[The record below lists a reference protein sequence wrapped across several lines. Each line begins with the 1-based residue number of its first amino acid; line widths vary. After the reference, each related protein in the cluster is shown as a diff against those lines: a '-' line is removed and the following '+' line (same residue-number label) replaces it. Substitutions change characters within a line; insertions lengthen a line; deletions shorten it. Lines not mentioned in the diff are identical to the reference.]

1 MRGRGT
7 VARFAAR
14 RRGGSPFAVA
24 LICVIV
30 AALTVTALLI
40 FLLPKDENEEELAP
54 RVTFEDTRAVYVAT
68 VSNINFPSRPDL
80 TAEELTAEM
89 DLIVETSK
97 AAGMNTVIL
106 QVRPTCDAFYKSDIF
121 PVSKYLSSNGVLTV
135 DCLEYMTEKC
145 HESGMALWAW
155 INPYRISSNGEI
167 PTEGPA
173 ARLSEFTVDYN
184 GKISFDPSSEEVME
198 LICDGVTE
206 ILSYYP
212 VDGVIFDDYFYPY
225 VEYVT
230 AASGEKTPV
239 EFDDRAAFEAAGE
252 NFDSI
257 GDFRRDNVDR
267 MVEKVHL
274 AVKEK
279 AANCPFG
286 IAPFG
291 IWKNNNGSNGGS
303 DTRGLQSYSA
313 IYCDTVKW
321 IENGWVD
328 FVAPQ
333 IYWDCEST
341 AANYRT
347 LVSWWNGV
355 IGEANERNGTDI
367 SFFVSHAAYKYRD
380 TFLPGEMTEQ
390 LFYAEA
396 FDSYKGSL
404 FYSYAAIAQNTG
416 GVAEEIRDHYL
427 EKDAPSAEPES

>member
-1 MRGRGT
+1 MRGKGT
-7 VARFAAR
+7 AARFKR
-14 RRGGSPFAVA
+14 RHGGGSPFAVA
-24 LICVIV
+24 LICVIA

-40 FLLPKDENEEELAP
+40 FLLPENEDPEELVP

-106 QVRPTCDAFYKSDIF
+106 QVRPSCDAFYRSDIF
-121 PVSKYLSSNGVLTV
+121 PVSKYLSSDGVLTV
-135 DCLEYMTEKC
+135 DCLDYMTEKC
-145 HESGMALWAW
+145 HGSGMALWAW
-155 INPYRISSNGEI
+155 INPYRISSNGEV
-167 PTEGPA
+167 PAEGPA
-173 ARLSEFTVDYN
+173 AVLSEFTVDYN
-184 GKISFDPSSEEVME
+184 GKISFDPSSEEVMK

-206 ILSYYP
+206 ILDNYP

-239 EFDDRAAFEAAGE
+239 EFDDRAAFEAVEE
-252 NFDSI
+252 NFDSV

-267 MVEKVHL
+267 MVEKVHF
-274 AVKEK
+274 AVKN
-279 AANCPFG
+279 AAENCPFG

-291 IWKNNNGSNGGS
+291 IWKNNDGTNGGS

-328 FVAPQ
+328 FAAPQ

-347 LVSWWNGV
+347 LVSWWNGM
-355 IGEANERNGTDI
+355 ITEANEKNGTDI
-367 SFFVSHAAYKYRD
+367 SFFVSHAAYKYQD
-380 TFLPGEMTEQ
+380 TFLSGEIAEQ

-404 FYSYAAIAQNTG
+404 FYSYAAIASNTG
-416 GVAEEIRDHYL
+416 GVTDEIREHYL
-427 EKDAPSAEPES
+427 EKDSVSYAE

>member
-1 MRGRGT
+1 MRVRGT
-7 VARFAAR
+7 AVRSAAR
-14 RRGGSPFAVA
+14 RRGNSPVAVA
-24 LICVIV
+24 LICVIA
-30 AALTVTALLI
+30 AALIVTALLI
-40 FLLPKDENEEELAP
+40 VLLPKDERKEELPP

-80 TAEELTAEM
+80 TAEELASEM

-97 AAGMNTVIL
+97 SAGMNTVIL
-106 QVRPTCDAFYKSDIF
+106 QVRPSCDAFYKSDIF
-121 PVSKYLSSNGVLTV
+121 PVSRYLSSSGVLTL

-145 HESGMALWAW
+145 HENGMALWAW
-155 INPYRISSNGEI
+155 INPYRISSNGEV
-167 PTEGPA
+167 PTDGPA
-173 ARLSEFTVDYN
+173 AQLSEFTVDYN

-206 ILSYYP
+206 ILSRYP

-239 EFDDRAAFEAAGE
+239 EFDDRAAFEAVEE
-252 NFDSI
+252 NFDSV

-279 AANCPFG
+279 ASNCPFG

-347 LVSWWNGV
+347 LVTWWNGV
-355 IGEANERNGTDI
+355 VAEANEKNGTDI
-367 SFFVSHAAYKYRD
+367 SFFVSHAAYKYQD
-380 TFLPGEMTEQ
+380 TFLSGEMTEQ

-416 GVAEEIRDHYL
+416 GVTEEIREHYF
-427 EKDAPSAEPES
+427 EKDAASAETES